1 MGTEHTS
8 EDIGDLW
15 PILACVL
22 VAAGTIAALIYGG
35 YL

>member
-1 MGTEHTS
+1 MGTDHAS
-8 EDIGDLW
+8 DDNADLG

-22 VAAGTIAALIYGG
+22 VFAITIAALIYGG